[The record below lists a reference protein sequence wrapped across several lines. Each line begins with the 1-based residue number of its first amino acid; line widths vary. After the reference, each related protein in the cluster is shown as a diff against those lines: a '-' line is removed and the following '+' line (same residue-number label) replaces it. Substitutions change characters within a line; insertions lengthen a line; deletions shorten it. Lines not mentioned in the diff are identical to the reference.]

1 MPADLFAILPL
12 LLLTGVMAGMLA
24 GLLGLG
30 GGLVVVP
37 ALFWILRWHGV
48 PAEAA
53 MPVAVATSLATMVLT
68 TAAAVR
74 THWRQGTTRRDLLP
88 ALLPGVAVGAV
99 LAPVLVT
106 RVPAGL
112 LTVLFSMFMFAVAIR
127 MLLQR
132 RPTTGRGRAR
142 HPELFI
148 GGVGVALLS
157 AMLGVGGGLLIV
169 PWLQWRGLAMVQA
182 VAVSVTTVMVVGLIA
197 SLVYALIGSGSE
209 VPLTVGLVQWPS
221 VLAIATTSM
230 LFAPV
235 GSRLARRLPDRR
247 LRRVFAVVVVI
258 VGATMLL

>member
-1 MPADLFAILPL
+1 MPADLLAILPL
-12 LLLTGVMAGMLA
+12 LLATGVVAGMMA

-37 ALFWILRWHGV
+37 ALFWILRWHGIA
-48 PAEAA
+48 PDAA
-53 MPVAVATSLATMVLT
+53 MQVAVASSLATMVLT

-88 ALLPGVAVGAV
+88 WLLPGVALGAV
-99 LAPVLVT
+99 LAPLLVA

-112 LTVLFSMFMFAVAIR
+112 LAGLFSAFMFVVAVR
-127 MLLQR
+127 MVLPH
-132 RPTTGRGRAR
+132 RPSSGHRRAR
-142 HPELFI
+142 PVELFV

-182 VAVSVTTVMVVGLIA
+182 VAVSVTTVLVVGLIA
-197 SLVYALIGSGSE
+197 SCVYALMGTAST
-209 VPLTVGLVQWPS
+209 VPLTLGLVQWPS

-230 LFAPV
+230 LFAPL

-247 LRRVFAVVVVI
+247 LRRVFAGVLLVV
-258 VGATMLL
+258 GLTMLL